1 MKSDHGVAGAAVAS
15 GRRGALPLAGAR
27 ARVARLLLNR
37 GPTTASAIADELGLT
52 AAAIRRPLDD
62 LIAEGYVVSTERPP
76 YGPTRPRGRGRPAR
90 VYSLTPSGHE
100 EFEKTYDDLAVD
112 LLRFVA
118 DSAGPAGVAAF
129 AEQRAHRLE
138 RRYADRV
145 RSVADVTGR
154 AVRLAQAL
162 TADGFAASV
171 ETVAGQG
178 AGRNAGQVAG
188 QNAGHREAQTVQIC
202 QHHCPIAKVAEEFP
216 VLCEAEAAALGRV
229 LGVHVVRLATLARG
243 DGVCTLSLPGGAT
256 LVNPTTCA
264 EVGASSGVPVGGPAG
279 AKVGP
284 VGRNGA

>member
-1 MKSDHGVAGAAVAS
+1 MKSDHGLAGAAVAS

-62 LIAEGYVVSTERPP
+62 LIAEGYVLSTERPP

-90 VYSLTPSGHE
+90 VYSLTPCGHE

-145 RSVADVTGR
+145 RSVADATGR

-171 ETVAGQG
+171 ETVAGQ
-178 AGRNAGQVAG
+178 NAGQV
-188 QNAGHREAQTVQIC
+188 AGHREAQTVQIC

-264 EVGASSGVPVGGPAG
+264 EVSALPGAPVGGPAG
-279 AKVGP
+279 AQVGP
-284 VGRNGA
+284 VGRDGA